1 MKSIKNIVFL
11 CMMGSGKS
19 SIGKLVSKK
28 LKLDFFDIDRC
39 IEKEL
44 NLSIA
49 EIFKRKGETIFRDL
63 EEQITLNILKKKNKI
78 IALGGGAFLN
88 KNIQKAVLLNDISFW
103 LKWSPEIIIKRI
115 NNSSKRPLAFK
126 ANKSEL
132 TYLIKK
138 RSRIY
143 AKAMHHLNCDDLSKD
158 DIVRKII
165 NIYETN

>member
-11 CMMGSGKS
+11 GMMGSGKS

-78 IALGGGAFLN
+78 IALGTTN
-88 KNIQKAVLLNDISFW
+88 NEKIRKN
-103 LKWSPEIIIKRI
+103 RR
-115 NNSSKRPLAFK
+115 SSK
-126 ANKSEL
+126 
-132 TYLIKK
+132 
-138 RSRIY
+138 
-143 AKAMHHLNCDDLSKD
+143 
-158 DIVRKII
+158 
-165 NIYETN
+165 